1 MEIVMAIVIG
11 VLFAAGVYM
20 LLRRSVVK
28 LIIGLGLL
36 SHGANL
42 LLFTM
47 GPLRRGRVPI
57 LDEAHAGYGGALAD
71 PLPQALILTAIV
83 IGFGVSAFVLVLAY
97 RASQATGHDD
107 LDELRTTDQ

>member
-1 MEIVMAIVIG
+1 MEIMLAVVVG
-11 VLFAAGVYM
+11 TLFATGTYM

-47 GPLRRGRVPI
+47 GALRRGAAPI
-57 LDEAHAGYGGALAD
+57 LDSGHPVTD
-71 PLPQALILTAIV
+71 PVPQALILTAIV

-97 RASQATGHDD
+97 RANQATGHDD
-107 LDELRTTDQ
+107 LDELQTTDQG

>member
-1 MEIVMAIVIG
+1 MELVMAGVVG
-11 VLFAAGVYM
+11 VLFGAGTSM
-20 LLRRSVVK
+20 LLKRSIVK

-42 LLFTM
+42 MLFSMGYLQRGAAPLLDAPHPVT
-47 GPLRRGRVPI
+47 
-57 LDEAHAGYGGALAD
+57 D

>member
-1 MEIVMAIVIG
+1 MELVMAGVVG
-11 VLFAAGVYM
+11 VLFGAGAYM
-20 LLRRSVVK
+20 LLKRSIVK

-42 LLFTM
+42 MLFSM
-47 GPLRRGRVPI
+47 GYLRRGAAPL
-57 LDEAHAGYGGALAD
+57 LDAPHPVTD